1 MFAIADISS
10 SNGID
15 EEIELLYSYIPLELV
30 IGGDRFLVVWI
41 IFIHPAVP
49 TTTVVEK
56 EELMCDVIYTL
67 AKEIQR
73 GTRSD
78 WYPYTLII

>member
-10 SNGID
+10 GTD
-15 EEIELLYSYIPLELV
+15 EEIELLYIPWKLV
-30 IGGDRFLVVWI
+30 IGGDRFGRMDYYT
-41 IFIHPAVP
+41 PSSP

-56 EELMCDVIYTL
+56 EELMCDVIHTL
-67 AKEIQR
+67 AKEIQC